1 MEQLDLFETGE
12 LQPIQKWLHVW
23 SEAKREA
30 ANKKARED
38 AGKLRGGKPEGGIG
52 SRHFSPSAQGE
63 REAPRCSFQA
73 GSQGASH
80 DDLSGGR

>member
-30 ANKKARED
+30 ANKKAREE
-38 AGKLRGGKPEGGIG
+38 AGKLRGGKPEGGIHQAASLSSG
-52 SRHFSPSAQGE
+52 HCSAQSKG
-63 REAPRCSFQA
+63 
-73 GSQGASH
+73 
-80 DDLSGGR
+80 